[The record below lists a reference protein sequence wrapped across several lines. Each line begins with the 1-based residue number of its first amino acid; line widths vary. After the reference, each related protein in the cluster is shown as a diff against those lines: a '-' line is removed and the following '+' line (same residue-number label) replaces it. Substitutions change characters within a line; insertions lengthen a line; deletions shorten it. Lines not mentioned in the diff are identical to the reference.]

1 MRTSTVLVT
10 LAAAAASAAPVAQQS
25 EYTFQ
30 VSGWN
35 AGCSRSG
42 CSADFKVAGA
52 ATTDYPKHPAFEA
65 ACHVDG
71 EGADYTACKLTSGS
85 GSSVSRSVKAKL
97 LEATRVEGE
106 NTIAHIQVSYQHAD
120 EDQA

>member
-10 LAAAAASAAPVAQQS
+10 LAAAVVSAAPVAQAS

-30 VSGWN
+30 VSEWN
-35 AGCSRSG
+35 AGCGRSG
-42 CSADFKVAGA
+42 CSANFKVSGA

-65 ACHVDG
+65 TCFVDG
-71 EGADYTACKLTSGS
+71 EGADYTPCKLTDTGS
-85 GSSVSRSVKAKL
+85 AVSRSVVAQL
-97 LEATRVEGE
+97 LPSTTVEGE
-106 NTIAHIQVSYQHAD
+106 NTIAHVQVSYMHAD